1 VNGSIRFSFH
11 GGAGKVA
18 HDTVSEKDEREFR
31 FPSFER
37 SHHLHLTHMAMD
49 RRWTVLLIMKIA
61 TDAVALAPP

>member
-18 HDTVSEKDEREFR
+18 HDTVIGKTIAEKDEKEFR

-37 SHHLHLTHMAMD
+37 SHHLHLTHMAM
-49 RRWTVLLIMKIA
+49 
-61 TDAVALAPP
+61 PFC